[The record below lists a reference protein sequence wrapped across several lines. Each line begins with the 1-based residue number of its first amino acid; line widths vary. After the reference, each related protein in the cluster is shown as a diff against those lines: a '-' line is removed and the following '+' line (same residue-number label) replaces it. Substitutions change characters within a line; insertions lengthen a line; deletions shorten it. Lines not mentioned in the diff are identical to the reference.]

1 MLFDLFKAVVY
12 IDDGL
17 KFDFLSLS
25 FDGGGLILS
34 RFFKNRIY

>member
-25 FDGGGLILS
+25 FDGGGG
-34 RFFKNRIY
+34 